1 VWPDER
7 VVRFVNENFL
17 PARVHVKDEA
27 DAFQRYG
34 EKYNA
39 HWTPTVLELDPNGE
53 EQWRLEGFLPLDD
66 FLGQLML
73 GRAHMDFKQGKWAE
87 AEKRFREILEE
98 LPNTDAAPEAL
109 YWAGTAKYKAS
120 HDPAALKETAKAFA
134 TRYKE
139 SSWAKK
145 ASIWA

>member
-1 VWPDER
+1 MWPDER

-17 PARVHVKDEA
+17 PARVHVKDDAE
-27 DAFQRYG
+27 AFQRYG

-73 GRAHMDFKQGKWAE
+73 GRAHMDFKQGRWAE
-87 AEKRFREILEE
+87 AEKKFREIVEK

-109 YWAGTAKYKAS
+109 YWAGTSKYKAS
-120 HDPAALKETAKAFA
+120 NDPAALKATAKAFT
-134 TRYKE
+134 TRYKD

>member
-17 PARVHVKDEA
+17 PARVHVKDDA

-53 EQWRLEGFLPLDD
+53 EQWRTEGFLPLDD

-73 GRAHMDFKQGKWAE
+73 GRAQMDFKQGKWAE
-87 AEKRFREILEE
+87 AEKRFREIVEK
-98 LPNTDAAPEAL
+98 LPNADAASEAL
-109 YWAGTAKYKAS
+109 YWVGVSKYKAT
-120 HDPAALKETAKAFA
+120 HDPAALKETAKAFK
-134 TRYKE
+134 TRYKD

>member
-17 PARVHVKDEA
+17 PARVHVKDDA

-53 EQWRLEGFLPLDD
+53 EQWRTEGFLPLDD

-73 GRAHMDFKQGKWAE
+73 GRAQMDFKQGKWAE
-87 AEKRFREILEE
+87 AEKRFREIVEK
-98 LPNTDAAPEAL
+98 LPNADAASEAL
-109 YWAGTAKYKAS
+109 YWTGVSKYKAS
-120 HDPAALKETAKAFA
+120 HDPAALKEIAKAFT
-134 TRYKE
+134 TRYKD